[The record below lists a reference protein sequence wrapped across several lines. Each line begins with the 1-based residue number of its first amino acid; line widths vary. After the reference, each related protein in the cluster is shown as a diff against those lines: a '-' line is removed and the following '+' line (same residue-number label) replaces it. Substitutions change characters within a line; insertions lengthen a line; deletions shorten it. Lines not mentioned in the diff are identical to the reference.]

1 MIVDS
6 FTCMELSSIFCSQ
19 IMIAFFSFPFF
30 YGLFLFHFFLTS
42 MTFLGLQLDVE
53 LLAIKQSP
61 FGYVMGSEKHI
72 GMLICFLSIVFQYSF
87 TLLCRTG
94 VKIIEG

>member
-1 MIVDS
+1 M
-6 FTCMELSSIFCSQ
+6 
-19 IMIAFFSFPFF
+19 AFFFF
-30 YGLFLFHFFLTS
+30 IFFLTS

-87 TLLCRTG
+87 ALLCRTG